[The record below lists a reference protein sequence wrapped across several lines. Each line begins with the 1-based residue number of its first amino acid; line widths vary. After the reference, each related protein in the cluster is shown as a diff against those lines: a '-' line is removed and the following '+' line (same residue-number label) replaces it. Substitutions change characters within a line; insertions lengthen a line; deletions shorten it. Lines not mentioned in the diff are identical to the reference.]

1 MEAISC
7 SSSTQLSLCRIHF
20 QMLQSHGCN
29 TMFLLP
35 KVTPHKLQ
43 LWQNRVLVS
52 LIPRKYLRFGM
63 TREPWTF
70 YSDMKQDLVWV
81 VKA

>member
-1 MEAISC
+1 M
-7 SSSTQLSLCRIHF
+7 
-20 QMLQSHGCN
+20 
-29 TMFLLP
+29 MFLLP

-43 LWQNRVLVS
+43 FWQNRVLDF
-52 LIPRKYLRFGM
+52 LIPRKCLRFGM

-81 VKA
+81 VKAF